1 MPPTKHRIFV
11 ATPGDVTSERDT
23 VSFVVEELR
32 ATIGDIR
39 NIEIQ
44 TIRWETHAWPDI
56 GDDSQDVIN
65 SQISEYDVFVGVM
78 WKRFG
83 TPTKRAGSGTGEEFE
98 RAYELFRKHGRPK
111 IMFYFRTTPF
121 YSTDL
126 KELAQFKKVV
136 SFRRKL
142 EKLGVLF
149 WTYNDSIAFERDLR
163 THLTRQILQLTE
175 STDQHKSKD
184 ELHPPRIFI
193 SGARED
199 AALITP
205 FYRALVAAGFE
216 PWMDVQDLSPGEDWM
231 AEIAKR
237 IESSDFFLPF
247 LSDASSN
254 KTGYLQKERRLAIHT
269 LATRTGSNRYV
280 IPVRLDP
287 VEAPPEL
294 ARFQWLD
301 LYQPNGTERLV
312 ATIREAWQSQAS
324 RRRSAG

>member
-11 ATPGDVTSERDT
+11 ATPADVTPERDT

-32 ATIGDIR
+32 TTIGDIR
-39 NIEIQ
+39 NIELQ
-44 TIRWETHAWPDI
+44 TVRWETHAWPDV
-56 GDDSQDVIN
+56 GEDAQDVIN
-65 SQISEYDVFVGVM
+65 SQIGEYDLFVGVM

-126 KELAQFKKVV
+126 KELTQFKKVV
-136 SFRRKL
+136 SFRKKL

-149 WTYNDSIAFERDLR
+149 WTYSDPLTFERDLR
-163 THLTRQILQLTE
+163 AHLTRQILQLTE
-175 STDQHKSKD
+175 SKYKHKPTS
-184 ELHPPRIFI
+184 ELRPPRIFI

-199 AALITP
+199 EALITP
-205 FYRALVAAGFE
+205 FYKALVAAGFE
-216 PWMDVQDLSPGEDWM
+216 PWMDVHDLLPGEDWT

-237 IESSDFFLPF
+237 VESSDFFLPF
-247 LSDASSN
+247 LSDASTS
-254 KTGYLQKERRLAIHT
+254 KAGYFQKERRLAINT
-269 LATRTGSNRYV
+269 LAARPGSNRYV

-294 ARFQWLD
+294 RQFQWLD
-301 LYQPNGTERLV
+301 LYLPNGAERLV
-312 ATIREAWQSQAS
+312 ATIREAWRSQAS
-324 RRRSAG
+324 RRTSAS